1 MPQRGRGAQKM
12 RKRAA
17 EKAAW
22 VQLLQIKA
30 RGREFRVQLR
40 PRINIQDAV
49 HFFEHKLT
57 WASNDFEV

>member
-1 MPQRGRGAQKM
+1 M

-49 HFFEHKLT
+49 HFFEHKPT